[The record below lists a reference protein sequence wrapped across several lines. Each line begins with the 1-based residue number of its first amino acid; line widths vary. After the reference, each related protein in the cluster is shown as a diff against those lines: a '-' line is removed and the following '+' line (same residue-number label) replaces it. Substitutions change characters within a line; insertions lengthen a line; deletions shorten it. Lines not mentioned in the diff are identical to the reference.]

1 MTILMK
7 NNNARRYYKNQDD
20 VEILYKEVE
29 DMYVLYI
36 GEDAS
41 FYIHPDMVKEIN
53 EIMDEAFLQ
62 ELIVE
67 FEYTIASDKLKKFK
81 LITDCLLHRK

>member
-1 MTILMK
+1 MTIIMK
-7 NNNARRYYKNQDD
+7 NGDARRYYKNQND
-20 VEILYKEVE
+20 VEILYKEIE

-41 FYIHPDMVKEIN
+41 FYIHPDMIKDVN
-53 EIMDEAFLQ
+53 GVMDEAFLKD
-62 ELIVE
+62 LIVE
-67 FEYTIASDKLKKFK
+67 LEYTIASDKFKKFK